1 MDLHVGTSGYSYAEW
16 KGSFYPEKLPAKDML
31 KFYAESFDTVEINNT
46 FYRMP
51 QPSLLTGWM
60 AQVPSTFTFVLKAPR
75 RLSHGK
81 AWSEDQAGFDLFVKT
96 ARTLEGRLGPVLFQ
110 LPPFAKKDTERLARL
125 LSYVPEGVKLALE
138 VRNPSWLDDEV
149 FALLGKHDAAL
160 CVSDDDVEKL
170 KSSRELPDIASWGY
184 LRLRKTE
191 YSDADLRTWLTQIG
205 ARSWKDAYVFFK
217 HEESGSAPAF
227 AKRFQ
232 ELWAEVRGSG
242 PGR

>member
-1 MDLHVGTSGYSYAEW
+1 MNLHVGTSGYSYAEW
-16 KGSFYPEKLPAKDML
+16 KGSFYPEKLPAKGML
-31 KFYAESFDTVEINNT
+31 EFYAKNFDTVEINNT

-51 QPSLLTGWM
+51 QPPLIAGWM
-60 AQVPSTFTFVLKAPR
+60 AQVPESFTFVLKAPR

-81 AWSEDQAGFDLFVKT
+81 AWSEDAAGFAMFAKT
-96 ARTLEGRLGPVLFQ
+96 AMTLGSRLGPVLFQ

-125 LSYVPEGVKLALE
+125 LSYVPSGMKLALE

-170 KSSRELPDIASWGY
+170 KSAKELPAVASWGY

-205 ARSWKDAYVFFK
+205 ARSWRDAYVFFK

-227 AKRFQ
+227 AKRFR
-232 ELWAEVRGSG
+232 ELSASVR
-242 PGR
+242 

>member
-1 MDLHVGTSGYSYAEW
+1 MRLHVGTSGYSYAEW
-16 KGSFYPEKLPAKDML
+16 KGSFYPEKLPAKGML
-31 KFYAESFDTVEINNT
+31 AFYAKSFDTVEINNT

-51 QPSLLTGWM
+51 QPPLIAGWM
-60 AQVPSTFTFVLKAPR
+60 AQVPENFTFVLKAPR

-81 AWSEDQAGFDLFVKT
+81 AWSEDAEGFAMF
-96 ARTLEGRLGPVLFQ
+96 ARTAMTLGSRLGPVLFQ
-110 LPPFAKKDTERLARL
+110 LPPFAKKDTERLVRL
-125 LSYVPEGVKLALE
+125 LSYVPSDMKLALE

-170 KSSRELPDIASWGY
+170 KSAKELPDIASWGY

-191 YSDADLRTWLTQIG
+191 YSDADLRTWLTQVG
-205 ARSWKDAYVFFK
+205 ARSWRDAYVFFK

-227 AKRFQ
+227 AKRFL
-232 ELWAEVRGSG
+232 ELWASVR
-242 PGR
+242 